1 MGNTQRKPGRFH
13 PYVPSSTKLHT
24 SLTGNPLHRL
34 GNKSETG
41 KLVRK
46 VGVKPQTS
54 TRSRPKGLR
63 SINDNYC
70 VSNVVGLK
78 DSVIVSDKMEGLN
91 PPPVTDQK
99 NSKLTLNV
107 DSHVANAHIVTG
119 LPQRK
124 GVNPN
129 ICQLYTEIKYVKDV
143 SCVGQLPSVKLVT
156 NAQHAVLDP
165 PVGARLNQ
173 CWQKWETLGSSP
185 KVVNILREGYTL
197 PFRFRPHLTRSP
209 TVISNYHNPTKQ
221 SFLIEAL
228 YQLLNKNAV
237 EPVDNPNSLGF
248 YNRLFLV
255 PKPNNRWRPI
265 LDLSTLNTFLN
276 TGSFK
281 METPETIRTSL
292 QVGEWVTSIDFKD
305 AYFHIPIH
313 SQSRKYMRFH
323 LQGRSYQFKALPF
336 GLSTAPMEFTVV
348 AKEVK
353 LMALQKG
360 IRIHQYLD
368 DWLVRASTLHTC
380 LQHTQTLVTLCQEL
394 GWLVNKE
401 KSELAPKQVF
411 NFVGYQFDLKEGKV
425 RPTEERWQALTDKIR
440 SMMSDLVCPVR
451 KFMSLIGLLKA
462 TEKQV
467 HLGRLHMRPIQWHLK
482 NNWRVPESLEKVI
495 PVPKPLHP
503 HLRWWLEESNVL
515 LGQPLHPLKHALQIF
530 TDASNEGWGAHLDD
544 HTARGTW
551 SLPESKLHMNHLELK
566 AVFLALKEFRTL
578 VCNKTVLIATD
589 NTTVVAYIN
598 KEGEDEVGV
607 TVCPTVEN
615 PVLVHQTAGNPQ
627 GTSHPRPAERDSRQA
642 IQTWPDHSN
651 RVVTSSSSIPSCM
664 RKVAPATSGPVCH
677 QVQQQT
683 APVCVTGA
691 RPPGLGSGCTQ
702 SLLGGP
708 GPIRLPTGSHLG
720 QSGGEAP
727 GLPLQQN
734 NLDCPRVAQHA
745 LGLGPGS
752 NVKPDPTVSAQP
764 TQPSVSAI
772 QPGPSQEPVK
782 SEPTCLAPRASAIKE
797 QGFSEAVAARIEA
810 PQRRSTRSVYE
821 AKWTIFTKWCLS
833 NQVDF
838 RAPPLKAIADFLLH
852 LFQDKKLQPGT
863 IDGYRSAIAD
873 KLGNS
878 TINVSKDENLTRLLD
893 SFHRD
898 RPKGRRGIPSWNLSL
913 VLHQLTKAPFE
924 PLKESSLKHLTFKTV
939 FLLALGSGKRRSE
952 IHAWLH
958 KNIRHQSDWSKVSLY
973 PSPSF
978 LSKNQLAKEGPDS
991 VAPVVI
997 PALAPSLDRSL
1008 KGDRSLCPVRALR
1021 YYLDRTADLRQNKEL
1036 VFVSFKKGFDKDI
1049 SPATISS
1056 WIKQTVVLCYELSD
1070 QEALTL
1076 HQVKA
1081 HDVRAFAASKAFQSG
1096 ISLDQILS
1104 ACHWKSH
1111 NTFTQFYLKDV
1122 AWADSELFHLGPV
1135 VAAQQ
1140 VHHQASEGMLYIC
1153 KYVHIVN
1160 MLDMYIM

>member
-1 MGNTQRKPGRFH
+1 MGNSGCQSKSYQNSERGLHPSLPVQTQPNQVTNGHQQICKPPKTVLPFGGTDSANKQECSR
-13 PYVPSSTKLHT
+13 T
-24 SLTGNPLHRL
+24 
-34 GNKSETG
+34 GNKSDLPRVLQPAIFGSQTQQPVETYLG
-41 KLVRK
+41 PEHLEHLFKHRVLQDGDPRDNK
-46 VGVKPQTS
+46 NLPTGRGVGHIHRFQRRLLPHTNSQSVKEVHAFSHSGPILPVQGPALWSFHS
-54 TRSRPKGLR
+54 THGVHSGGQRGQAHGLTTGYKNPPVPR
-63 SINDNYC
+63 RLA
-70 VSNVVGLK
+70 G
-78 DSVIVSDKMEGLN
+78 EGLY
-91 PPPVTDQK
+91 P
-99 NSKLTLNV
+99 
-107 DSHVANAHIVTG
+107 
-119 LPQRK
+119 
-124 GVNPN
+124 
-129 ICQLYTEIKYVKDV
+129 
-143 SCVGQLPSVKLVT
+143 
-156 NAQHAVLDP
+156 
-165 PVGARLNQ
+165 
-173 CWQKWETLGSSP
+173 
-185 KVVNILREGYTL
+185 
-197 PFRFRPHLTRSP
+197 PHLSPAYSNPGHTLSGTR
-209 TVISNYHNPTKQ
+209 V
-221 SFLIEAL
+221 A
-228 YQLLNKNAV
+228 
-237 EPVDNPNSLGF
+237 
-248 YNRLFLV
+248 
-255 PKPNNRWRPI
+255 
-265 LDLSTLNTFLN
+265 
-276 TGSFK
+276 
-281 METPETIRTSL
+281 
-292 QVGEWVTSIDFKD
+292 GE
-305 AYFHIPIH
+305 
-313 SQSRKYMRFH
+313 Q
-323 LQGRSYQFKALPF
+323 
-336 GLSTAPMEFTVV
+336 
-348 AKEVK
+348 
-353 LMALQKG
+353 
-360 IRIHQYLD
+360 
-368 DWLVRASTLHTC
+368 
-380 LQHTQTLVTLCQEL
+380 
-394 GWLVNKE
+394 
-401 KSELAPKQVF
+401 
-411 NFVGYQFDLKEGKV
+411 GKV
-425 RPTEERWQALTDKIR
+425 RTGTQTGLQLRRLPVRPERGQGQTNRGTLAGLDRQDQINDVGSGLSGPEIHVPHRSPHSNRKTSPLRATPHETHTVALEKQLEGPRVTGKGDIGPQVPPPSSKVVAGGKQCAIR
-440 SMMSDLVCPVR
+440 STITPSKTCSADLYRRIKRRVGRSFGRPYCKGNLVPSR
-451 KFMSLIGLLKA
+451 
-462 TEKQV
+462 KQV
-467 HLGRLHMRPIQWHLK
+467 AH
-482 NNWRVPESLEKVI
+482 
-495 PVPKPLHP
+495 KPL
-503 HLRWWLEESNVL
+503 RAKSSFASSKGVSNP
-515 LGQPLHPLKHALQIF
+515 GLQQ
-530 TDASNEGWGAHLDD
+530 DCVDSYRQHNSGCLYQQ
-544 HTARGTW
+544 RG
-551 SLPESKLHMNHLELK
+551 
-566 AVFLALKEFRTL
+566 
-578 VCNKTVLIATD
+578 
-589 NTTVVAYIN
+589 
-598 KEGEDEVGV
+598 GDEVGV

-615 PVLVHQTAGNPQ
+615 PVLVHQTTGNPQ

-664 RKVAPATSGPVCH
+664 HKVAPAESGPVCH

-683 APVCVTGA
+683 TPVCVTGA

-702 SLLGGP
+702 SLLGVP

-734 NLDCPRVAQHA
+734 NPDCPRVAQHA
-745 LGLGPGS
+745 LVLGPGS
-752 NVKPDPTVSAQP
+752 HVKPDPTLSAQHTKP
-764 TQPSVSAI
+764 CVSAI
-772 QPGPSQEPVK
+772 QPGPSQEPVE

-878 TINVSKDENLTRLLD
+878 TINVSKDENLTRILD

-1140 VHHQASEGMLYIC
+1140 VHHQAQ
-1153 KYVHIVN
+1153 K
-1160 MLDMYIM
+1160 